1 MRQPTPPA
9 TPRRA
14 AAHTAHLDRVYA
26 DGWTAAGDAAVA
38 FDPLSSQ
45 GVLTALYTGL
55 SAGLAVD
62 ARLSRIPYGT
72 DSALAAYAD
81 KVAAARH
88 AYLRGHRVIHAQET
102 RWTDRPFW
110 ARRLAD
116 HR

>member
-1 MRQPTPPA
+1 
-9 TPRRA
+9 
-14 AAHTAHLDRVYA
+14 VYG

-62 ARLSRIPYGT
+62 ARLSGVPDGA
-72 DSALAAYAD
+72 DSSLGAYAD
-81 KVAAARH
+81 QVAAARS
-88 AYLRGHRVIHAQET
+88 AYLRGHRVIHAQEA
-102 RWTDRPFW
+102 RWTDRSFW

-116 HR
+116 VP